1 LVAQRIT
8 PHPGFAGPRTAQRTA
23 FTLLDVLVVIVVI
36 ALLMG
41 LLAPS
46 LSRVTESARR
56 VVCASNLHQVGLGL
70 SMWVNDHDGAL
81 PPVAFADDGRTTEPA
96 RLLQLA
102 HLGEREQDWDGLGM
116 LVAGGYLT
124 APSLYY
130 CPSHSGENPFDRYE
144 ADWDA
149 PGEQI
154 VVNYH
159 YRWLAANNRFLDSLH
174 DDVTLVTDGIRTQAD
189 YNHGSGANMLKADMR
204 VTWFDDE
211 DERFAS
217 LLPTSLTDA
226 RATDVRAG
234 ALMSALDVGSVPT
247 TDDDLDKTT
256 SLINGGL
263 AVR

>member
-1 LVAQRIT
+1 MAQRIT
-8 PHPGFAGPRTAQRTA
+8 PHPGFNGRRTAQRA
-23 FTLLDVLVVIVVI
+23 GFTLLDVLVVIVVI

-56 VVCASNLHQVGLGL
+56 VVCASNMHQVGLGL
-70 SMWVNDHDGAL
+70 AMWVNDHDGSL
-81 PPVAFADDGRTTEPA
+81 PAVGFADDNRTTEPA

-116 LVAGGYLT
+116 LVAAGYLT

-130 CPSHSGENPFDRYE
+130 CPSHNGENPFDRYE
-144 ADWDA
+144 ADWKK
-149 PGEQI
+149 PGKQI

-159 YRWLAANNRFLDSLH
+159 YRWLSANNRFIDSLH

-204 VTWFDDE
+204 VVWFDDE
-211 DERFAS
+211 EERFAA
-217 LLPTSLTDA
+217 LLPSSLTDA
-226 RATDVRAG
+226 RAADVRAG
-234 ALMSALDVGSVPT
+234 ALMSALDIGSVPT
-247 TDDDLDKTT
+247 SGDDLDKNT
-256 SLINGGL
+256 SLINGSL